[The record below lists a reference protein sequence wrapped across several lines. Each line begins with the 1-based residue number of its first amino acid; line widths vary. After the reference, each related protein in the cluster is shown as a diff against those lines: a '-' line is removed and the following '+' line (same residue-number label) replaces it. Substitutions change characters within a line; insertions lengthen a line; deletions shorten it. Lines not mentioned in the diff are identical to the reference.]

1 MLTEEKITEIV
12 QYINSLEPVNLK
24 QHQLIYL
31 AAVLFTFVPDDK
43 LQEAIQLNTEFVDYI
58 NKQDV

>member
-1 MLTEEKITEIV
+1 MLTEEKISEIV
-12 QYINSLEPVNLK
+12 QYIKSLEPLNLK
-24 QHQLIYL
+24 QHQLICL

-43 LQEAIQLNTEFVDYI
+43 LQEVIQLNTEFVDYI